1 MLLTVS
7 PRKVSIHAPVKVRL
21 YFLFQI
27 SYVFGFNSRTCEGA
41 TGRLGN
47 VVGEHAVS
55 IHAPVKVRPAFHRCT
70 APAEGF
76 NSRTCEGAT
85 GPRKNKCIP
94 YKFQFT
100 HL

>member
-41 TGRLGN
+41 TNDRNDLE
-47 VVGEHAVS
+47 VTIEVS
-55 IHAPVKVRPAFHRCT
+55 IHAPVKVRQRGTRQLDAHQL
-70 APAEGF
+70 
-76 NSRTCEGAT
+76 
-85 GPRKNKCIP
+85 
-94 YKFQFT
+94 FQFT